1 MAIFKFIGLMSGTS
15 LDGLDIAFC
24 EFSQKGKRWAYTI
37 RRAETVPYPVQWKKI
52 LSELHTRS
60 GVELI
65 EAHASYGAYLGQA
78 VRTFVR
84 RTGLVPHI
92 VSSHGHTVFHQP
104 EAGFTF
110 QAGDGAA
117 LAANCGYPV
126 VCDFRTADVALGGQG
141 APLVPV
147 GDRHLFGQY
156 DFCLNLGG
164 IANVSYES
172 GKDRIAFD
180 ICPVNMVLN
189 CLSQAAGKEYDDAG
203 KMARSGVLHKALLN
217 DLNKL
222 SFYKQR
228 PPRSL
233 GREWVEG
240 SFFPV
245 LDTYKLP
252 VRDKMRTVA
261 EHVAVQV
268 SASLK
273 RRKKGTVL
281 VTGGGAYN
289 KFLIERMQAHTAHQL
304 VLPEK
309 ETIEFKEALIFA
321 FLGLL
326 RARGEVNTFASVTG
340 AACDSS
346 GGAVYFPK

>member
-1 MAIFKFIGLMSGTS
+1 MAIFKLIGLMSGTS

-24 EFSQKGKRWAYTI
+24 EFSQKGKRWTYII
-37 RRAETVPYPVQWKKI
+37 RRAETMPYPQKWKKA
-52 LSELHTRS
+52 LAELHTKS
-60 GVELI
+60 GLELM
-65 EAHASYGAYLGQA
+65 ETHAAYGAYLGQA
-78 VRTFVR
+78 VKAFVK
-84 RTGLVPHI
+84 RTGLAPHL
-92 VSSHGHTVFHQP
+92 VASHGHTVFHQP
-104 EAGFTF
+104 ERGFTF

-172 GKDRIAFD
+172 GNNRIAFD

-189 CLSQAAGKEYDDAG
+189 RLSQVSGREYDEGG
-203 KMARSGVLHKALLN
+203 KMAHSGVLSKALLN

-245 LDTYKLP
+245 LDKYKISM
-252 VRDKMRTVA
+252 RDKMRTVV

-268 SASLK
+268 GASLK
-273 RRKKGTVL
+273 RSKRGAVL

-289 KFLIERMQAHTAHQL
+289 KFLIERMKTHTAHKL
-304 VLPEK
+304 VLPKK

-340 AACDSS
+340 ASCDSS
-346 GGAVYFPK
+346 GGAVYLPK